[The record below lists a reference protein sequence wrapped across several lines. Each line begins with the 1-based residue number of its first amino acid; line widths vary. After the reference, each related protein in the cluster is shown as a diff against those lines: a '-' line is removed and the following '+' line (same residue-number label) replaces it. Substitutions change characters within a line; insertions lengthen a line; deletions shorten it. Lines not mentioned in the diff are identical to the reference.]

1 MGLMGEEEVRGRG
14 MMVGG
19 GVFFFFF
26 LKNWW
31 RSWEEGKSVDIDSH
45 LRKLDLCF
53 FFSKK
58 RSLISVFFI
67 KKKKKLDLCF

>member
-14 MMVGG
+14 EMVGG

-31 RSWEEGKSVDIDSH
+31 RSWEESGLAFDVIRMW
-45 LRKLDLCF
+45 LGWA
-53 FFSKK
+53 
-58 RSLISVFFI
+58 
-67 KKKKKLDLCF
+67 